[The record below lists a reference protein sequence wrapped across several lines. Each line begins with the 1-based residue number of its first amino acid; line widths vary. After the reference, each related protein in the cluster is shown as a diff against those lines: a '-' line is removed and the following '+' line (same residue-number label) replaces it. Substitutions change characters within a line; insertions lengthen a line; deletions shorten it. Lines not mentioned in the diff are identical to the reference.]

1 MSGQFKDFDA
11 AWAEQ
16 QDEPIKVKIRN
27 KEYDLP
33 ASVSAAFMLEVTKIS
48 SRKGSEDNLTTA
60 DMGVLLNAL
69 FGKVVI
75 EDWLEQ
81 GISLPQL
88 NDILSYVLEI
98 YGLTGGGADPK
109 ATPKVDSTEK
119 PVKDK

>member
-1 MSGQFKDFDA
+1 MSGQFKDFDS

-98 YGLTGGGADPK
+98 YGLTGGGSDPK
-109 ATPKVDSTEK
+109 ATLKADSKEK
-119 PVKDK
+119 TAEDK